1 MPVCQGILNKI
12 LIKANSPQLKT
23 KFIKMDLSINRE
35 YVSGMTFKTEAIRKY
50 KHTCE
55 SKDPCLNGLVFYSET
70 LTKKK
75 KGFYSGW
82 GVGKTTYYLEKF
94 ENEFKTIGKLCDYV
108 KNKIK

>member
-1 MPVCQGILNKI
+1 
-12 LIKANSPQLKT
+12 
-23 KFIKMDLSINRE
+23 MDLNINRE
-35 YVSGMTFKTEAIRKY
+35 YVSGMSFKTEAIRKY

-82 GVGKTTYYLEKF
+82 GIGKTIYYLEKF
-94 ENEFKTIGKLCDYV
+94 ENEFKTIDELCEYV
-108 KNKIK
+108 KNKIKDRKSVV